1 MAQNDDMV
9 IPGRVKNGVVVL
21 EGGPSLPEGT
31 VVSVSCDLL
40 APARQPGGTR
50 VKFPLVPSK
59 RPGTL
64 HLTAER
70 IAEFLEE
77 EDVSP

>member
-1 MAQNDDMV
+1 MV

-21 EGGPSLPEGT
+21 EGEAALPEGAS
-31 VVSVSCDLL
+31 VSVSYH
-40 APARQPGGTR
+40 AHPPAKESSEKR
-50 VKFPLVPSK
+50 VKFPLVRSK

-70 IAEFLEE
+70 IAELLEE

>member
-1 MAQNDDMV
+1 MV
-9 IPGRVKNGVVVL
+9 IPGRIKNGVVIL
-21 EGGPSLPEGT
+21 DGGPSLPDGT
-31 VVSVSCDLL
+31 VVSVSCDLP
-40 APARQPGGTR
+40 APEKPPSGARVT
-50 VKFPLVPSK
+50 FPLVRSK

-70 IAEFLEE
+70 VAELLDE